1 MELKEKTLYINTI
14 KRCKRLG
21 AISEKEIIIQLA
33 KEIEYY
39 RNEISNLENEL
50 GKQQTAEQLEAISN
64 QGITKNPDTVH
75 LTVYPTGILDEEKE
89 VKDVERCKKE
99 LKRRQ
104 E

>member
-50 GKQQTAEQLEAISN
+50 GKQQTTEQLEAI
-64 QGITKNPDTVH
+64 
-75 LTVYPTGILDEEKE
+75 EE
-89 VKDVERCKKE
+89 
-99 LKRRQ
+99 
-104 E
+104 

>member
-1 MELKEKTLYINTI
+1 MMMWPDLGKCIENMKLIDKVTETKYLPYPSRSRRIKNKRETKEGSKNMELKEKTLYINTI

-50 GKQQTAEQLEAISN
+50 GKQF
-64 QGITKNPDTVH
+64 
-75 LTVYPTGILDEEKE
+75 IL
-89 VKDVERCKKE
+89 
-99 LKRRQ
+99 
-104 E
+104 